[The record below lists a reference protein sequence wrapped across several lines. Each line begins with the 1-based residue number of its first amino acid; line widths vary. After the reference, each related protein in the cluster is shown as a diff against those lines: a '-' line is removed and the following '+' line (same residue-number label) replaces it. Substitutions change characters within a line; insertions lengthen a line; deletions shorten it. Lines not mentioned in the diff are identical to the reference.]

1 LSFHLLDVNI
11 AFNALSGIVALLVS
25 YYAFHYNRLLESE
38 TLKFIS
44 LGFTLLG
51 VGLILQASVQS
62 LVVFGIGEIY
72 AVRFLAIGTTAIYDF
87 LQVGAYFVLALGYIR
102 AAFSSTRN
110 EVAGNPLAIA
120 LAVFLAT
127 SGETRLRQL
136 FELTRQITIIS
147 DVLAVMLLS
156 MVVFQGTLTYGRTR
170 NRLALFVLI
179 SFGLILASRAVGIG
193 SGIGNSVFWFLI
205 ATAIQFAGFLSLLIF
220 IAWGGRIGSA
230 RKTTQ

>member
-11 AFNALSGIVALLVS
+11 AFYAMSGIVALLVS
-25 YYAFHYNRLLESE
+25 YYAFHYNRPLENE

-44 LGFTLLG
+44 LGFTMLG
-51 VGLILQASVQS
+51 VGLLVQASVQS
-62 LVVFGIGEIY
+62 LVVFGVGDIITTRILG
-72 AVRFLAIGTTAIYDF
+72 IGTTALYDF
-87 LQVGAYFVLALGYIR
+87 LQTGAYFVLALGYVR
-102 AAFSSTRN
+102 AAFSPTSPDSSGLPSTT
-110 EVAGNPLAIA
+110 AM
-120 LAVFLAT
+120 AVFLST
-127 SGETRLRQL
+127 SGVTRLRQL

-170 NRLALFVLI
+170 NKLALFVLL

-193 SGIGNSVFWFLI
+193 SGIGNSVFWFLV

-220 IAWGGRIGSA
+220 ILWRGRIGSTGKA
-230 RKTTQ
+230 TQ

>member
-44 LGFTLLG
+44 LGFTMLG
-51 VGLILQASVQS
+51 VGLIVQASVQS
-62 LVVFGIGEIY
+62 LVVFGIGDIY
-72 AVRFLAIGTTAIYDF
+72 TVRFLAIGTTAVYDF
-87 LQVGAYFVLALGYIR
+87 LQTGAYFALALGYIR
-102 AAFSSTRN
+102 AAFSSSPIETSP
-110 EVAGNPLAIA
+110 APSMAAI
-120 LAVFLAT
+120 AVFLAT
-127 SGETRLRQL
+127 SGETRLHQL

-147 DVLAVMLLS
+147 DVIAVILLS
-156 MVVFQGTLTYGRTR
+156 MVAFQGTLTYGRAR

-179 SFGLILASRAVGIG
+179 SFGLILASRAIGIG

-220 IAWGGRIGSA
+220 ILWGGRIGSA
-230 RKTTQ
+230 RKGPQ